1 MIIEDTNESW
11 SITTSKDELLNFIIF
26 TGCMYNLIDN
36 ENFNESNTPWPT
48 NLSNLVFDDLHI
60 EKLKLQWKLW
70 FNGVIKERCNN
81 INHNRM
87 NILVS
92 EIYNVNN
99 FLELEYI
106 ELRECCKKAYPYFIE
121 WWDMQAGGK
130 SAISFYEIM
139 VENRFCDYIDELKCE
154 LNRKVKEFNLYIDIV
169 YTGVPDVLDVNDEY
183 IVITPNGYINLTKD
197 WWMRK
202 LAKLA

>member
-1 MIIEDTNESW
+1 MISEDTNESW
-11 SITTSKDELLNFIIF
+11 SIRTSKDELLNFIIF

-60 EKLKLQWKLW
+60 EKLKSQWKLW
-70 FNGVIKERCNN
+70 FNGVIEKRCNN

-87 NILVS
+87 SILVS

-106 ELRECCKKAYPYFIE
+106 ELRECCKKAYPYFID

-130 SAISFYEIM
+130 SAISYYEIM
-139 VENRFCDYIDELKCE
+139 VENRFCDYIDELRLE
-154 LNRKVKEFNLYIDIV
+154 LNRKIKGFNLYIDIV

-183 IVITPNGYINLTKD
+183 IVITPNGYMYLTKD

>member
-1 MIIEDTNESW
+1 MISEDTNESW
-11 SITTSKDELLNFIIF
+11 SIRTSKDELLNFIIF

-60 EKLKLQWKLW
+60 EKLKSQWKLW
-70 FNGVIKERCNN
+70 FNGVIEKRCNN

-87 NILVS
+87 SILVS
-92 EIYNVNN
+92 EIYNVDN

-106 ELRECCKKAYPYFIE
+106 ELRECCKKAYPYFID

-130 SAISFYEIM
+130 SAISYYEIM
-139 VENRFCDYIDELKCE
+139 VENRFCDYIDELRRE
-154 LNRKVKEFNLYIDIV
+154 LNRKVKGFNLYIDIV
-169 YTGVPDVLDVNDEY
+169 YTGVLDVNDEY
-183 IVITPNGYINLTKD
+183 IVITPNGYMYLTKD

>member
-1 MIIEDTNESW
+1 
-11 SITTSKDELLNFIIF
+11 
-26 TGCMYNLIDN
+26 
-36 ENFNESNTPWPT
+36 
-48 NLSNLVFDDLHI
+48 
-60 EKLKLQWKLW
+60 
-70 FNGVIKERCNN
+70 
-81 INHNRM
+81 M